1 MNEPIARYAL
11 IDDASTF
18 AFSAENPTGTR
29 GGGGRG
35 GDCTKLSPTVVI
47 PAGETV
53 TLVDVEGPGVI
64 QNMWFTGYVGHS
76 FILRIYWDDQAHPSV
91 EAPLSAFFGCA
102 YDENFVDRDGRYPVL
117 NSAML
122 LVAPGRGC
130 NCFFEMPFCRRCRI
144 TMENR
149 GAKEEA
155 LYYIITGCRRD
166 VPENIGFFHATYRQE
181 HPVRKGRS
189 YTVVDGIRGK
199 GQFLGLTLATG
210 MNGNSTC
217 WVEGEARMYIDDDA
231 YPSIHY
237 TGTED
242 YFTGSYG
249 FGNDIYIKRYQTF
262 SGLYSG
268 LYAILGDND
277 AFYNGQQRFLLYRFH
292 VPDPIRFDE
301 AFRMTLDNLGW
312 TGPRY
317 DDYTSVAYWYQTLPS
332 APLKP
337 LPSDAEM
344 CMK

>member
-1 MNEPIARYAL
+1 MNDYTL
-11 IDDASTF
+11 ITQSNTF
-18 AFSAENPTGTR
+18 AFSAENPSGKR
-29 GGGGRG
+29 GGGSRG
-35 GDCTKLSPTVVI
+35 GDCTKLSPTVTI

-53 TLVDVEGPGVI
+53 TLVDVDGPGRI
-64 QNMWFTGYVGHS
+64 QNMWFTGYVGHH
-76 FILRIYWDDQAHPSV
+76 FILRIYWNDQAYPSV

-122 LVAPGRGC
+122 LVAPGRGY
-130 NCFFEMPFCRRCRI
+130 NCFFDMPFARHCRI

-149 GAKEEA
+149 GDKDES
-155 LYYIITGCRRD
+155 LYYIITGCRCE
-166 VPENIGFFHATYRQE
+166 VPENIGYFHAAYRQE
-181 HPVRKGRS
+181 HPVTKGRS
-189 YTVVDGIRGK
+189 YTIVDGIKGR
-199 GQFLGLTLATG
+199 GQFLGVTLATG
-210 MNGNSTC
+210 MNGNNTC
-217 WVEGEARMYIDDDA
+217 WVEGEARMYIDDDVW
-231 YPSIHY
+231 PSIHY

-268 LYAILGDND
+268 LYAILGDNE

-292 VPDPIRFDE
+292 VPDPIHFDT
-301 AFRMTLDNLGW
+301 AFRMTLDNMGW

-337 LPSDAEM
+337 LPKDAEM